1 MFKKNEQVQVVE
13 WEKVAAQRL
22 KNKFA
27 NIEEIRFLEKYNY
40 NHLAGFVAVNV
51 EVITSNGIDTID
63 VDLPVPENEDYGI
76 GAYGKPIK
84 LKLGGTTN
92 KVHVSYSDLS
102 EEEI

>member
-76 GAYGKPIK
+76 GSYGGPIK
-84 LKLGGTTN
+84 IEVGKTIKKIN
-92 KVHVSYSDLS
+92 VIYSDQS